1 MQLQLQSEADSDTVE
16 DNGNK
21 VVRLAVPNLDKSS
34 VEILV
39 LNGVDQGVRLV
50 LTS

>member
-1 MQLQLQSEADSDTVE
+1 MQLLLQSEADPDTVE
-16 DNGNK
+16 DNGYK
-21 VVRLAVPNLDKSS
+21 VVHLAVPNLEKSS

-50 LTS
+50 VTT

>member
-1 MQLQLQSEADSDTVE
+1 MKLRLQSEADRDTVE
-16 DNGNK
+16 NNGNK

-39 LNGVDQGVRLV
+39 LNGVDQGMRLL